1 MGGETT
7 FADNEEYF
15 ILDILRQGYAAQLQ
29 AAYPS
34 GYVRVLHGVEHV
46 AELVFLLGSIGI
58 GSGADLFV
66 QFLVIVIFN
75 LFADGCQ

>member
-58 GSGADLFV
+58 GSGADVLSSSSSS
-66 QFLVIVIFN
+66 
-75 LFADGCQ
+75 

>member
-1 MGGETT
+1 MGGETA
-7 FADNEEYF
+7 FADDEEHF
-15 ILDILRQGYAAQLQ
+15 ILDVVRQGYATQLQ

-58 GSGADLFV
+58 GSGADVLSSSSSS
-66 QFLVIVIFN
+66 
-75 LFADGCQ
+75 

>member
-29 AAYPS
+29 AC
-34 GYVRVLHGVEHV
+34 
-46 AELVFLLGSIGI
+46 LLYTSDA
-58 GSGADLFV
+58 AD
-66 QFLVIVIFN
+66 
-75 LFADGCQ
+75 D